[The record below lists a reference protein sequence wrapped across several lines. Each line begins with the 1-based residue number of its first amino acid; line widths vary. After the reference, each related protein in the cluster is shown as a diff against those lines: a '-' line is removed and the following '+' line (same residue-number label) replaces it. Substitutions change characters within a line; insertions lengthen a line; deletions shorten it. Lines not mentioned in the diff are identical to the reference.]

1 MDNTIKYDVGSNAIK
16 HLLAVS
22 NTIELSYVYLQSKT
36 TNDDIKSWIEDHLSY
51 TLSFKQQ
58 SISILKTLNSTQKEL
73 SNSAI
78 KLKYSFLKVK
88 SLFYKIEDDVIINEC
103 LKLNAYFLNKVNKEM
118 KSGILSK
125 SSYNL
130 LNTLKNNLLT
140 TKQDFYFSRLRVS

>member
-1 MDNTIKYDVGSNAIK
+1 MDNIIKYDVGSNAIK
-16 HLLAVS
+16 HLLTVS

-103 LKLNAYFLNKVNKEM
+103 LKLNAYFLNELNKEM

>member
-1 MDNTIKYDVGSNAIK
+1 MDNIIKYDVGSNAIK
-16 HLLAVS
+16 HLLTVS
-22 NTIELSYVYLQSKT
+22 NTIELSYIYLQSKT
-36 TNDDIKSWIEDHLSY
+36 TNDVIKSWIEDHLSY

-103 LKLNAYFLNKVNKEM
+103 LKLNAYFLNEVNKEM

>member
-36 TNDDIKSWIEDHLSY
+36 TNDVIKSWIEDHLSY

-103 LKLNAYFLNKVNKEM
+103 LKLNAYFLNEVNKEM

>member
-1 MDNTIKYDVGSNAIK
+1 MDNIIKYDVGSNAIK
-16 HLLAVS
+16 HLLTVS
-22 NTIELSYVYLQSKT
+22 NTIELSYIYLQSKT
-36 TNDDIKSWIEDHLSY
+36 TNDVIKSWIEDHLSY

-103 LKLNAYFLNKVNKEM
+103 LKLNAYFLNEVNKEM

-140 TKQDFYFSRLRVS
+140 TKQDFYFSKLRVS